1 MSASVSALKSGSH
14 RGKGEQG
21 MGLHANKRIYI
32 LSVADSDLVNDWGD
46 NNVNILGMRSDF
58 CLHLWMN
65 NLPCASLYRSCN
77 VQHMKLRIWKKNK
90 TVGDQLERVYLC
102 VCVFDVNQAVMIW
115 KSPTGK
121 LLLCVEFSTGHSQNT
136 LNVKISFQSLSFHC
150 VWQAQKS
157 PKKDFINS
165 GVLFMWLVVVA
176 VLWIDWS
183 FIWYLQSPENASF

>member
-1 MSASVSALKSGSH
+1 MIEGTTMSISWAWEVISVCICEWIISPVRLYTDPVMSSTWSCVSG
-14 RGKGEQG
+14 
-21 MGLHANKRIYI
+21 
-32 LSVADSDLVNDWGD
+32 
-46 NNVNILGMRSDF
+46 
-58 CLHLWMN
+58 
-65 NLPCASLYRSCN
+65 
-77 VQHMKLRIWKKNK
+77 KKNP
-90 TVGDQLERVYLC
+90 VGDQLERVYLC
-102 VCVFDVNQAVMIW
+102 VCVCDVNQAVMIW

-165 GVLFMWLVVVA
+165 GVLFLWLVVVV

-183 FIWYLQSPENASF
+183 FIWYLQSPENANF